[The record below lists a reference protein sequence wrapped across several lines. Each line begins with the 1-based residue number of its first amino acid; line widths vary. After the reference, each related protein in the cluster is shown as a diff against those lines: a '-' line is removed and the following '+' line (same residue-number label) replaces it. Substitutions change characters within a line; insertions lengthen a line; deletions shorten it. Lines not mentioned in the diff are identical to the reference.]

1 MRAGVNSRFT
11 VVVATVTAVLL
22 LALAVPNLGPVVRAA
37 RAEGTWGTFTASRL
51 SCVTH
56 PGGHEACAW
65 YGRFATASGAR
76 EVSLYG
82 SARDT
87 MAQGQAL
94 KAVDVGRPA
103 QVYTEGGS
111 NEWILTFALVLVG
124 LGLLYPLLSRL
135 RRRNTY

>member
-11 VVVATVTAVLL
+11 VVVATVTAALL

-37 RAEGTWGTFTASRL
+37 RAEGTWGTFTAGRL

-111 NEWILTFALVLVG
+111 NEWILTFALVLIG
-124 LGLLYPLLSRL
+124 LVLLYPLFSRL
-135 RRRNTY
+135 RRRITY